1 MTTIYL
7 IRHAEAE
14 GNLYRR
20 IHGWYDAL
28 VTPNGMRQ
36 IKALEQ
42 RFATVPIQAVY
53 SSDLIR
59 TQLTAGAVYL
69 PKNLPLH
76 LDPGLREIHM
86 GDWED
91 RTWGEVRHKEPEQLA
106 LFNHSDP
113 TFRAPHGETL
123 GTGRAGL
130 FRRAGHRP
138 GPSR

>member
-1 MTTIYL
+1 
-7 IRHAEAE
+7 
-14 GNLYRR
+14 
-20 IHGWYDAL
+20 
-28 VTPNGMRQ
+28 MRQ

-59 TQLTAGAVYL
+59 TQLTAGAIYL

-91 RTWGEVRHKEPEQLA
+91 RTWGEVRHKEPQQLA

-113 TFRAPHGETL
+113 TFALPT
-123 GTGRAGL
+123 A
-130 FRRAGHRP
+130 RP
-138 GPSR
+138 WESWESGSIPPCGPSPRPSR

>member
-20 IHGWYDAL
+20 IHGWYDSL
-28 VTPNGMRQ
+28 ITKNGERQ
-36 IKALEQ
+36 IQALEQ
-42 RFATVPIQAVY
+42 RFDSVSIDAVY

-59 TQLTAGAVYL
+59 TQLTAGAICR

-76 LDPGLREIHM
+76 LHPGLREIHM

-91 RTWGEVRHKEPEQLA
+91 LTWGEVRHFQ
-106 LFNHSDP
+106 
-113 TFRAPHGETL
+113 G
-123 GTGRAGL
+123 
-130 FRRAGHRP
+130 
-138 GPSR
+138 